1 MPGLSSTVRDLLTEK
16 FHALLD
22 ECDLVSENAA
32 FGKTLDDLENFFLIQ
47 GRTFLRE
54 VFQEKLQ
61 ERVEQTETNVS
72 SPCSGCKKKRPS
84 RIRKRETS
92 SPPTEPFVFAVAT
105 TTVLP
110 ASNIL
115 FLSKEP

>member
-1 MPGLSSTVRDLLTEK
+1 MPSASLQVRDLLTEK

-32 FGKTLDDLENFFLIQ
+32 FGKTFDDLETFFLLQ

-61 ERVEQTETNVS
+61 ERIEQTETNDASQCVD
-72 SPCSGCKKKRPS
+72 CKKKRPS
-84 RIRKRETS
+84 RTK
-92 SPPTEPFVFAVAT
+92 
-105 TTVLP
+105 
-110 ASNIL
+110 
-115 FLSKEP
+115 K

>member
-1 MPGLSSTVRDLLTEK
+1 MASPSPLVRDLLTEK

-32 FGKTLDDLENFFLIQ
+32 FGKTLDDLETFFLIQ

-61 ERVEQTETNVS
+61 ERIEQTETLDA
-72 SPCSGCKKKRPS
+72 PHCSARRQS
-84 RIRKRETS
+84 AWTFIMERKRSQT
-92 SPPTEPFVFAVAT
+92 VAR
-105 TTVLP
+105 
-110 ASNIL
+110 
-115 FLSKEP
+115 